1 VKHVDAAIMFVSLWL
16 LASMVLDAVTPKEL
30 SVYVIGA
37 AIAPATAV
45 SAVLYWLRVP
55 KLDFAVA
62 FATVWMV
69 SGMVLEMVT
78 PSPLSPLALILTVA
92 PLLIV
97 GIVINILGR
106 RRSKPLPMPDSRSA
120 TS

>member
-1 VKHVDAAIMFVSLWL
+1 MKHLDAAIMFVSLWL

-45 SAVLYWLRVP
+45 SAALYWLRVP

-78 PSPLSPLALILTVA
+78 PSPLSPLALVVA
-92 PLLIV
+92 VTPLLIV
-97 GIVINILGR
+97 GIIINVLGR
-106 RRSKPLPMPDSRSA
+106 RRSKPMPMPDSRSA

>member
-1 VKHVDAAIMFVSLWL
+1 MKHLDAAIMFVSLWL

-45 SAVLYWLRVP
+45 SAALYWLRVP

-78 PSPLSPLALILTVA
+78 PSPFSPLALIVMVA
-92 PLLIV
+92 PLVTV
-97 GIVINILGR
+97 GIVINILGW
-106 RRSKPLPMPDSRSA
+106 RRSKPLPLPDSRSA
-120 TS
+120 AS